1 MAEPENPVLVELR
14 GLRCDVAMLEN
25 QQTFARQQV
34 ELVEI
39 LEEIRREVAA
49 VRSDVVLVERRES
62 YFERQARGE
71 GERTMG
77 KRGEQPAGARA
88 SEGAAAVALR
98 PSRDGLLAQTVNPVS
113 SPIKHRSRFR
123 RSIP

>member
-14 GLRCDVAMLEN
+14 GLRCDVAAMLEN

-39 LEEIRREVAA
+39 LEEIRREVAT
-49 VRSDVVLVERRES
+49 VRSDVVLVAEGRES

-77 KRGEQPAGARA
+77 KRGEQPAGARH
-88 SEGAAAVALR
+88 SKHEGE
-98 PSRDGLLAQTVNPVS
+98 GE
-113 SPIKHRSRFR
+113 
-123 RSIP
+123 

>member
-1 MAEPENPVLVELR
+1 MLVELR
-14 GLRCDVAMLEN
+14 GLRRDVAAMLKH

-34 ELVEI
+34 EVVEI
-39 LEEIRREVAA
+39 LEEIRREVAT

-77 KRGEQPAGARA
+77 KRGEQPAGARH
-88 SEGAAAVALR
+88 SKHEGE
-98 PSRDGLLAQTVNPVS
+98 GE
-113 SPIKHRSRFR
+113 
-123 RSIP
+123 